1 MGIETIYSTYTP
13 SDERHIKA
21 LAKKYA
27 IDSEVVEEVSVLEES
42 ENITEA

>member
-1 MGIETIYSTYTP
+1 MKQKNK
-13 SDERHIKA
+13 KA

-27 IDSEVVEEVSVLEES
+27 IDSEVVEETLEEVPVLEES